1 MFMPVLKKINNI
13 TRKIEELIL
22 SYGIIL
28 LAGITMGNVVSRK
41 FFNHSWSFTEEVSQF
56 ILVII
61 TFIGVGYAAR
71 KSRHIRMT
79 AFYDMIGEKLKK
91 VIILIVS
98 FFTML
103 LMFYLAYYAM
113 EYTLNVMETQRLT
126 PVLRLPFYLVVIW
139 VPVGFVLGGI
149 QYFLTFVKNLTE
161 KKVWISFEEQTEYKK
176 IGKDISMYAKGEN

>member
-1 MFMPVLKKINNI
+1 
-13 TRKIEELIL
+13 
-22 SYGIIL
+22 
-28 LAGITMGNVVSRK
+28 
-41 FFNHSWSFTEEVSQF
+41 
-56 ILVII
+56 
-61 TFIGVGYAAR
+61 
-71 KSRHIRMT
+71 
-79 AFYDMIGEKLKK
+79 
-91 VIILIVS
+91 
-98 FFTML
+98 
-103 LMFYLAYYAM
+103 MFYLAYYAM